1 MFRNREDA
9 AHQLAQ
15 RLKHRALRKPLVL
28 AVPRG
33 GVVVGISDPFEA
45 KKRTSATKSSFARK
59 RK

>member
-1 MFRNREDA
+1 MFRNREEA
-9 AHQLAQ
+9 ARQPAQ
-15 RLKHRALRKPLVL
+15 RLKHRVLHNLLVL

-33 GVVVGISDPFEA
+33 GVVVGISDPFGA